1 MAENLVPVFVHSVD
15 LEGLFGEVQTNRANP
30 FHFLLPEMMWED
42 YNSLASIRERIAV
55 KGLSSLVRR
64 SRLDIGL
71 DRLITDGKSFQN
83 SSAQ

>member
-1 MAENLVPVFVHSVD
+1 
-15 LEGLFGEVQTNRANP
+15 
-30 FHFLLPEMMWED
+30 MMWED

-64 SRLDIGL
+64 SLLDIGL